1 MPTALW
7 IAHVHV
13 TDAEAYGRYAKE
25 AGPAIAAHGGVFL
38 ARGGRYVQLEGN
50 DRARNV
56 VARFPSLEK
65 AVECYNSPA
74 YQAALAHANRLFP
87 AERAPAAHRKAG
99 RSAQSCSNTQ
109 GQSQGTGPQGGH
121 AQTRCRQAGA
131 QHRPA
136 LTLR

>member
-13 TDAEAYGRYAKE
+13 TESDAYGRYAAL

-56 VARFPSLEK
+56 VARFPSLEA
-65 AVECYNSPA
+65 AVGCYNSPE
-74 YQAALAHANRLFP
+74 YQAALAHAKG
-87 AERAPAAHRKAG
+87 A
-99 RSAQSCSNTQ
+99 SA
-109 GQSQGTGPQGGH
+109 
-121 AQTRCRQAGA
+121 RD
-131 QHRPA
+131 
-136 LTLR
+136 LMVVEEV